1 MQGCIRWGNYQ
12 TVRGVVQVMA
22 NFNFNTV
29 IIGGRLCAAPEI
41 KTTINGTVVTSFDV
55 AVSRQDNT
63 DFFRV
68 VAWKNTA
75 EFVCKYFGKGS
86 SICVKGEL
94 QTRKYEAKNGEKRT
108 ATEIVARDVYFV
120 DSKGERAADKPAN
133 DTPEPPAQFEPISTD
148 EELPF

>member
-1 MQGCIRWGNYQ
+1 
-12 TVRGVVQVMA
+12 MA

-29 IIGGRLCAAPEI
+29 IIGGRLCAAPEL
-41 KTTINGTVVTSFDV
+41 KTTTNGTVVTSFDV

-108 ATEIVARDVYFV
+108 ATQIIAREVYFV